1 MSGTRARPRNKSKGQ
16 KKIVNKSRSDDK
28 GYNSNN
34 HKEGEDRHVDAPESP
49 IHVMHN
55 VGISLGIELELL
67 NGEKLKAPPKGKKS
81 KTLPNDKYTY
91 NGHRGGAL
99 LFHCSCFF

>member
-34 HKEGEDRHVDAPESP
+34 HKEGENRHVDAPEIP
-49 IHVMHN
+49 IHVM
-55 VGISLGIELELL
+55 
-67 NGEKLKAPPKGKKS
+67 
-81 KTLPNDKYTY
+81 
-91 NGHRGGAL
+91 
-99 LFHCSCFF
+99 